1 MVYPEK
7 RKKLSKKK
15 EKNEIEKA
23 RETAF
28 RFLSYRSRSVL
39 EVKRKLQEKEFSPHT
54 IRTTISRLMEL
65 GYLNDQEY
73 AATVVRSSI
82 ENKQCGPIRIHDA
95 LVKKGIAKEIIDN
108 TLEELTKE
116 YDLTR
121 VARLAFDSKFSLHQD
136 QLAEEKTRRKVI
148 GYLKRKGFSWN
159 TILAVIKSADLQ
171 D

>member
-1 MVYPEK
+1 MVYREK
-7 RKKLSKKK
+7 RKKLSRKKK
-15 EKNEIEKA
+15 ENEIDTAKD
-23 RETAF
+23 TAF

-54 IRTTISRLMEL
+54 ITATLSRLMEL
-65 GYLNDQEY
+65 GYLNDLEY
-73 AATVVRSSI
+73 AVTVARSSI
-82 ENKQCGPIRIHDA
+82 ENKQWGPIRIHDA
-95 LVKKGIAKEIIDN
+95 LVKKGIAKNIIDN

-121 VARLAFDSKFSLHQD
+121 VACLAFDSKFSLTPE

-159 TILAVIKSADLQ
+159 TILSAIRSYG
-171 D
+171 

>member
-1 MVYPEK
+1 MVYLEK

-15 EKNEIEKA
+15 EGNEVERAKD
-23 RETAF
+23 TAF

-54 IRTTISRLMEL
+54 ITATISRLMEL

-73 AATVVRSSI
+73 AVTLVRSSL
-82 ENKQCGPIRIHDA
+82 ENKQWGPIRIHDA
-95 LVKKGIAKEIIDN
+95 LVKKGIAKDIIDH
-108 TLEELTKE
+108 TLAELTKE
-116 YDLTR
+116 YDVTR
-121 VARLAFDSKFSLHQD
+121 VARLAFDSKFSLNQD

-159 TILAVIKSADLQ
+159 TILSVIKSADLQ